1 MAFGGNGRCF
11 NMPEGCGMKGM
22 GRMTVVE
29 TELRTFFV
37 CLAEFGL
44 SFVGEGELL
53 NNFE

>member
-1 MAFGGNGRCF
+1 
-11 NMPEGCGMKGM
+11 MPEGHGMKGM

-29 TELRTFFV
+29 TRLRRAFFV